1 MVLSWKQA
9 LTIGKLR
16 VIDQVL
22 TVLGR
27 SLEALWF
34 GSSDAAEAGGVHSTA
49 LVWPICVFTITEHFR
64 HRHCLR
70 ASAVLQALRTPL

>member
-9 LTIGKLR
+9 LKIGKLR
-16 VIDQVL
+16 LIDQVL

-34 GSSDAAEAGGVHSTA
+34 GSLDAAEAGVVLSTA
-49 LVWPICVFTITEHFR
+49 LVEPICVFTSLSIYGTDI
-64 HRHCLR
+64 
-70 ASAVLQALRTPL
+70 A